1 MSSILIFSLTLISN
15 ETISC
20 RTKVN
25 KKRIEFRTRWPQHLL
40 LSLPTTNFW
49 VSDPPRWPEPPSHE
63 SSGTKRRRR
72 SFLSAE
78 ERQEGESVTL
88 LAVARGGHLRPH
100 PSASACACRSSCNTK
115 KLPLCL
121 VTKGKGKIVFA
132 LCGFVFI
139 KIPLCQGSCNKY
151 HDSDSKQRS
160 VGVGAKLVASNCR
173 LTETGWHVH
182 THTRSLSLSR
192 RRSL

>member
-100 PSASACACRSSCNTK
+100 PSASACACRSSCSTK
-115 KLPLCL
+115 KLKLCL
-121 VTKGKGKIVFA
+121 VTKGKGKIVLA

-139 KIPLCQGSCNKY
+139 KIPLCQSSCNN
-151 HDSDSKQRS
+151 HHVNDSDSKQRS
-160 VGVGAKLVASNCR
+160 R
-173 LTETGWHVH
+173 Q
-182 THTRSLSLSR
+182 RQ
-192 RRSL
+192 